1 MGGLTTSFPCQYRT
15 ARVPIDDS
23 WKFARTRQLRSFTD
37 RQHRSVSGPN
47 EFPCEECMNAD
58 NGSSETGS
66 RRVINFVRSS
76 ASDEL
81 SPAANKSNSRFV
93 SSKIILEL
101 RAEFKGGTRV
111 DLMSM
116 TNTVATDAFVECKLN
131 DKSSSRYNRPFSEEI
146 EGDTRKNQIH
156 EDLNGQDF
164 GEISVDPHYVQNPS
178 YYRNELCIA
187 QAP

>member
-1 MGGLTTSFPCQYRT
+1 
-15 ARVPIDDS
+15 
-23 WKFARTRQLRSFTD
+23 
-37 RQHRSVSGPN
+37 
-47 EFPCEECMNAD
+47 MNAD

-131 DKSSSRYNRPFSEEI
+131 DKSFSRYNRPFSEEI

-164 GEISVDPHYVQNPS
+164 GEISVS
-178 YYRNELCIA
+178 LAAFIG
-187 QAP
+187 